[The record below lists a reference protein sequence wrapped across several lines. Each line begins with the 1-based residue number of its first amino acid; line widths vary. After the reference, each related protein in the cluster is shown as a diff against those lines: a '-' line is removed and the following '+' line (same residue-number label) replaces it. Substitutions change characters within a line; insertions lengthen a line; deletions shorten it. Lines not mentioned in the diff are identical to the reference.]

1 MLYLFQTI
9 TRLARLYGSVDEIDL
24 YIGGV
29 SERPMK
35 DALVGPTFVCIIGDQ
50 FSRLRRGDR
59 FFYEEGGHPSS
70 FDQGKSNV
78 KSFSKKLTFIIVD

>member
-1 MLYLFQTI
+1 
-9 TRLARLYGSVDEIDL
+9 L

-29 SERPMK
+29 SEKPLK

-59 FFYEEGGHPSS
+59 FFYEERGHPSS
-70 FDQGKSNV
+70 FDQGILNN
-78 KSFSKKLTFIIVD
+78 KLNRTHLYFNKIILF

>member
-1 MLYLFQTI
+1 
-9 TRLARLYGSVDEIDL
+9 L

-29 SERPMK
+29 SEKPLK

-59 FFYEEGGHPSS
+59 FFYEERGHPSS
-70 FDQGKSNV
+70 FDQGILNSTLNRTHLHLIKLFC
-78 KSFSKKLTFIIVD
+78 FSSTTRTQEE